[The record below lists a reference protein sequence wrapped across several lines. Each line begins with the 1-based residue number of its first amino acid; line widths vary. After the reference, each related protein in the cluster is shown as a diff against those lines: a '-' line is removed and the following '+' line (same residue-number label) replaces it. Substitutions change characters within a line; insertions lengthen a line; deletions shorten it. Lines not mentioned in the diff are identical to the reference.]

1 MFITNLTRS
10 LLLIPLVVTAVL
22 VAAPAAQADCKF
34 QGDAKAGSVD
44 CITWAA
50 EKTQGS
56 DQTSGSEQ
64 TGGSGDT
71 AQAGQVDVAGT
82 GSQGTGSSSTPTCRD
97 SQGRVVPCTTVSD
110 SGDPCYFSGSID
122 LAPGGSGGGAVYL
135 CQPPAPPGED
145 DPSDDPPIT
154 GAPPAAASVDPVVVV
169 WRAIASLNLRAVDMQ
184 IAPKPLSMDGDS
196 MGLVG
201 LPVWLWVDETTTTWG
216 PVTASAS
223 DGPVSVSVTAR
234 VERVEFDM
242 GDGTVITCH
251 WPGTT
256 FDPDVYSVDTQS
268 PDCGHVYKQV
278 SRDPAGVYTVTATSY
293 WVADWSSGADAG
305 TIPFDFTTSEQ
316 IRIGEMQVLRTG
328 GAS

>member
-1 MFITNLTRS
+1 MSITNLTRS

-64 TGGSGDT
+64 TQGSGDT
-71 AQAGQVDVAGT
+71 AQAGQVNVAGS

-154 GAPPAAASVDPVVVV
+154 GAPPAAASVDPLVVV

-201 LPVWLWVDETTTTWG
+201 LPVWLWVDETTATWG

-316 IRIGEMQVLRTG
+316 IRIGEMQVLRTSG
-328 GAS
+328 GS

>member
-1 MFITNLTRS
+1 MSIANLIRAA
-10 LLLIPLVVTAVL
+10 LIAVIAAALLVVAPTAH
-22 VAAPAAQADCKF
+22 ADCEF
-34 QGDAKAGSVD
+34 QGNQRTGSID
-44 CITWAA
+44 CITWAGQQ
-50 EKTQGS
+50 TQGS
-56 DQTSGSEQ
+56 GQEAGSTQTQ
-64 TGGSGDT
+64 GSGDT

-82 GSQGTGSSSTPTCRD
+82 GSQGSGTSSTPTCRD

-135 CQPPAPPGED
+135 CQPQAPSED
-145 DPSDDPPIT
+145 GDPSDDPPTT
-154 GAPPAAASVDPVVVV
+154 GAPPTAAAVDPVVVV
-169 WRAIASLNLRAVDMQ
+169 WRAVASLNLRAVDMQ
-184 IAPKPLSMDGDS
+184 IAPKPLSADGDS

-201 LPVWLWVDETTTTWG
+201 LPVWLWTEETATTWG

-223 DGPVSVSVTAR
+223 DGPVSVTVTAR
-234 VERVEFDM
+234 VDRVEWDM

-251 WPGTT
+251 GPGTT
-256 FDPDVYSVDTQS
+256 FDPEAYGVDAES

-278 SRDPAGVYTVTATSY
+278 SREPAGVYTVTATSY

-316 IRIGEMQVLRTG
+316 IRIGEMQVLRTSG
-328 GAS
+328 GS